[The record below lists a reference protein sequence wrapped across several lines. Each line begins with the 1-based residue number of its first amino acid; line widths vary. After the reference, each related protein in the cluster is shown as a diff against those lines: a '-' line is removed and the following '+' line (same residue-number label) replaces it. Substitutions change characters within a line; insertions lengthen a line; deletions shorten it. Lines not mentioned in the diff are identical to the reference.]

1 MQPVGV
7 LVFVIAG
14 RPHPAV
20 HPARAAATAAAMP
33 AGPPP
38 RTTTSYSPY
47 SGTCR
52 AGSSMVLE
60 GKLGFPDGERV
71 IMPWAGD
78 FSYRGDKVSVA
89 FSTRTDTQAWCC
101 SRSAELRK

>member
-1 MQPVGV
+1 
-7 LVFVIAG
+7 
-14 RPHPAV
+14 
-20 HPARAAATAAAMP
+20 MP

-47 SGTCR
+47 SGTWR
-52 AGSSMVLE
+52 AGSSIVLE
-60 GKLGFPDGERV
+60 GKLGFPDGERM

-78 FSYRGDKVSVA
+78 FSYRGDTVSVA

-101 SRSAELRK
+101 SRSAELRDWKRKGPPPLNILVSALLGLLIGAAPAL